1 LEHVEDIT
9 KYTDSLEE
17 INDNNLYAL
26 NLEMGYD
33 TGIHL
38 DYENKHITVNG
49 KREPIKKFID
59 IDPENSTVISKEE
72 KEKFIDMN
80 DETSRVEVPEQE
92 EEQNNQYTLIEPDC
106 DSDYTADDV
115 KEGVVAGQIDSSLEL
130 NNELNAQRL
139 GNPGDSKFASRIS
152 GQPNFKWQ

>member
-1 LEHVEDIT
+1 
-9 KYTDSLEE
+9 
-17 INDNNLYAL
+17 
-26 NLEMGYD
+26 MGYD

-38 DYENKHITVNG
+38 DYENKYITVNG

-59 IDPENSTVISKEE
+59 IDPENSAVISKEE

-80 DETSRVEVPEQE
+80 DEANTRVEVPEQE
-92 EEQNNQYTLIEPDC
+92 EEQNNQYTLIEPGC
-106 DSDYTADDV
+106 DSDYTVDDV

-130 NNELNAQRL
+130 NNELNAQRH

-152 GQPNFKWQ
+152 G